1 MSTSTEI
8 VRVGAL
14 ALDPT
19 QSDWTERQQAAL
31 VQLGVEGASAGDL
44 AVFLHQCQRTGLDP
58 FTKQIYM
65 IGRKDRQSGLM
76 KWTIQTGIDG
86 FRVVAERPR
95 QSKSSPY
102 IGQDGPYW
110 CGDDGEWR
118 DVWLKKT
125 PPLAAKVGIK
135 RSDWPEPI
143 YAVAHFHEYAQSTT
157 YNNQTRLTKMWAE
170 KGAVMIAK
178 CAEALA
184 FRRAFPQDLSGIYTD
199 EEMSRAEDVVRV
211 ESERPDVPATPAAA
225 SSAPTGGVDWD
236 AELRAAAGNLDALK
250 VLWQKA
256 GTVDPDNDALA
267 LRIRAAVR
275 DAKAAAE
282 AEPVDADVVEEE
294 QAQPAEPAADV
305 TNTEPAST
313 EAQLTAIA
321 AALGEHDVKE
331 RDDRLA
337 VISLF
342 IGDRVASS
350 SQLTK
355 SEASHVIDAI
365 AKQAESG
372 DLAATIQAAIAAWS
386 TPDTQETSK

>member
-1 MSTSTEI
+1 MTTSTEI

-31 VQLGVEGASAGDL
+31 VQLGVQGATAGDQ

-65 IGRKDRQSGLM
+65 IGRKDGRSGEI

-95 QSKSSPY
+95 QGKPSPY

-110 CGDDGEWR
+110 CGDDGVWR
-118 DVWLKKT
+118 DVWLKKA

-157 YNNQTRLTKMWAE
+157 YNGQTQLTKMWRE

-199 EEMSRAEDVVRV
+199 EEMSRADEVVRV
-211 ESERPDVPATPAAA
+211 ESERTDTPSAAPTPAATTA
-225 SSAPTGGVDWD
+225 PPVSAGVDWD
-236 AELRAAAGNLDALK
+236 AELRKAAGNLDALK
-250 VLWQKA
+250 VLWHKA
-256 GTVDPDNDALA
+256 GAVDPENDVLA
-267 LRIRAAVR
+267 RRIRDAVR
-275 DAKAAAE
+275 VAKADAE
-282 AEPVDADVVEEE
+282 TEPVDAEIVEDKT
-294 QAQPAEPAADV
+294 QPAPTADV
-305 TNTEPAST
+305 TNAKPAAND
-313 EAQLTAIA
+313 AQLTAIA
-321 AALGEHDVKE
+321 TTLGEHGVTD
-331 RDDRLA
+331 RDLRLSF
-337 VISLF
+337 VSLL
-342 IGDRVASS
+342 IGDRITTTR
-350 SQLTK
+350 QLTK
-355 SEASHVIDAI
+355 AEASGLLDDIKKLVEAGSIQDTI
-365 AKQAESG
+365 N
-372 DLAATIQAAIAAWS
+372 AARAAITEQEAA
-386 TPDTQETSK
+386 